1 MSRFFVPSDSP
12 SPNQTLTTEY
22 LYPRSNYTQLP
33 QQINQLPILP
43 KPRRIVKKRENGEFL
58 KSSSYVESSHCVSPS
73 TKPKP
78 KNEWLQPVI
87 SKTPPE
93 KVLIHQNRHAISS
106 STSPDEIQKQNDI
119 GLKSQTPFTQSN
131 DVHSALPFPKQ
142 TKPNSTSS
150 SSTIVLA
157 APPPK
162 FFALQNRG
170 ILKNE
175 QNLIAPGVSVNNQKL
190 QKPQITPS
198 LVLSGETK
206 QQIAMFS
213 EKKRLQRV
221 GSTLN
226 LDRKRK
232 YITWKAKEGNSIIQM
247 PQLVFKQPIQKKEEI
262 KQEETYP
269 NDLEPLKDTKINDF
283 SLKVSSQS
291 IAVLIMETH
300 C

>member
-12 SPNQTLTTEY
+12 SPNQTLSTEY
-22 LYPRSNYTQLP
+22 LYPRSNYTQLA
-33 QQINQLPILP
+33 QQTNQLPILP

-58 KSSSYVESSHCVSPS
+58 KSSSYVESSHYISSS

-93 KVLIHQNRHAISS
+93 KVLIHQNRHALSS
-106 STSPDEIQKQNDI
+106 STSPDEIQKQHDT
-119 GLKSQTPFTQSN
+119 GLKPHTVFTQS
-131 DVHSALPFPKQ
+131 DEIHSVLPSSKQ

-150 SSTIVLA
+150 STIVLA
-157 APPPK
+157 SPPPK
-162 FFALQNRG
+162 FFALKNRG
-170 ILKNE
+170 ITKIKE
-175 QNLIAPGVSVNNQKL
+175 QNLIAPGVSVNSQKL
-190 QKPQITPS
+190 QKPQTTPS
-198 LVLSGETK
+198 VVLSGETK

-213 EKKRLQRV
+213 ERKRLQRV

-232 YITWKAKEGNSIIQM
+232 YITWRAKEGNSIIQM
-247 PQLVFKQPIQKKEEI
+247 PQLVFKQPIQQTEEI

-269 NDLEPLKDTKINDF
+269 NDLEPLKDTKVNNF

-291 IAVLIMETH
+291 IAVLVMETH

>member
-58 KSSSYVESSHCVSPS
+58 KSSSYVESSHCVSSS

-93 KVLIHQNRHAISS
+93 KFLIHQNRRAISS
-106 STSPDEIQKQNDI
+106 STSPDEIQQQNNT
-119 GLKSQTPFTQSN
+119 GLKSQTTFTQS
-131 DVHSALPFPKQ
+131 DDIQSVLPFSKQ
-142 TKPNSTSS
+142 PKPNSTS

-170 ILKNE
+170 IPKNE

-190 QKPQITPS
+190 QKPQTTTPS
-198 LVLSGETK
+198 VVLSGETK

-269 NDLEPLKDTKINDF
+269 TDLEPLKDTKINDF